1 MMVIGHF
8 PFITFH
14 LTAVPLTWSRYHSA
28 VVCGLSVLVATLKS
42 LMLTLSHTLS
52 RCGTDFKP
60 SWNGNW

>member
-1 MMVIGHF
+1 
-8 PFITFH
+8 
-14 LTAVPLTWSRYHSA
+14 
-28 VVCGLSVLVATLKS
+28 